1 MVTGWNLAV
10 LNKKRKGGRGGGGA
24 VMVVFD
30 LKYHKPKI
38 LLPAYA

>member
-10 LNKKRKGGRGGGGA
+10 LNKKRKGGGGGGA